1 MCICMYCNNGKS
13 TKTPM
18 PVMIGKLTF
27 CVLFFKCTLNTFF
40 NLVEQPSLCDLNS
53 PLLLIKITD
62 MTYLKKKNQT
72 HIFFVDKEVT
82 EENKGK

>member
-18 PVMIGKLTF
+18 SVMIRKLTF

-62 MTYLKKKNQT
+62 MTYLKKQPNT
-72 HIFFVDKEVT
+72 HFFVDKEVT

>member
-18 PVMIGKLTF
+18 SVMIRKLTF

-62 MTYLKKKNQT
+62 MAYLKKKQPNT
-72 HIFFVDKEVT
+72 HFLSTK
-82 EENKGK
+82 